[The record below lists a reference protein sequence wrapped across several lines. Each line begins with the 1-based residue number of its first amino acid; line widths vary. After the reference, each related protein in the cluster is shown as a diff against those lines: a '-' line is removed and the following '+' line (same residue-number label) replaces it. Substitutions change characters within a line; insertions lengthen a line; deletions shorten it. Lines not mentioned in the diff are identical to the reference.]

1 MTADDFTAWMAHMGL
16 NKLQTASALAISR
29 NTVTKYMSEG
39 APDYIALACSALAQG
54 LPKWRKH

>member
-1 MTADDFTAWMAHMGL
+1 MTGDDFTAWMAHMGFNIAKTSTGL
-16 NKLQTASALAISR
+16 GISR
-29 NTVTKYMSEG
+29 NSVSKYMAEG